1 MNNWSNLI
9 KASLQESIDTKAK
22 LMLDTDNISLA
33 GQMMADCLSQG
44 HTIFLAGNGGSAADA
59 QHIAAELVGRF
70 EHDNCLPAVALTT
83 DTSCLTALANDFGY
97 ETVFARQVKALMR
110 SGDILIAI
118 STSGNST
125 SINLAAES
133 AHQKGGQVI
142 GLTGREGGKLKDLC
156 DVSIVVSSQRTCRIQ
171 ESHIAI
177 GHILCEI
184 IEHIVHKLD

>member
-1 MNNWSNLI
+1 MNNWNTLI
-9 KASLQESIDTKAK
+9 KASLQESIDTKLK
-22 LMLDTDNISLA
+22 LMQNTDAISSA
-33 GQMMADCLSQG
+33 GQMIADCLSQE

-97 ETVFARQVKALMR
+97 ETVFSRQVKALMHP
-110 SGDILIAI
+110 GDILIAI
-118 STSGNST
+118 STSGNSA

-133 AHQKGGQVI
+133 ARQKGGRII
-142 GLTGREGGKLKDLC
+142 GLTGRDGGALKNLC
-156 DVSIVVSSQRTCRIQ
+156 DIAIVVPSQRTCRIQ

-184 IEHIVHKLD
+184 VEQIVHKLV